1 MDREAWKVLKAS
13 VKKVCRSFKFHGRKR
28 PYSFELILLMYF
40 WIVSHRRPLYKACRR
55 DTYGDLFRPRKLP
68 GVSQFCRRVKEPVFQ
83 ELLLAVHT
91 DLIGGGH
98 ASPVKVIDGKP
109 LLVSPVSN
117 DPDARRGHVTGGFGK
132 GYRLHAVVTEKRR
145 VLVWSVTP
153 LNVAEQTVALELAGH
168 LKPAAAGPRS
178 LVLADSNYD
187 SAPLH
192 KALDQSDHRLLTP
205 LKAQQRVKDGKHHPV
220 TLRQMGPQR
229 RQAVAV
235 WDEHADL
242 ARYVLKDRVRVEN
255 LFSAITMALD
265 AGSPPPWVR
274 RLDRVR
280 RWAGAVV
287 ILHNLRQ
294 HVREQRARSTAA

>member
-1 MDREAWKVLKAS
+1 MDRDGWRALKAS
-13 VKKVCRSFKFHGRKR
+13 VKKVCRSFKFQGRKR

-40 WIVSHRRPLYKACRR
+40 WIVSHRRPLYQACRR
-55 DTYGDLFRPRKLP
+55 GTYGDLFRPRKLP
-68 GVSQFCRRVKEPVFQ
+68 GVSQFCRRVKEAVFQ
-83 ELLLAVHT
+83 ELLLAVHV
-91 DLIGGGH
+91 DLVGEGH
-98 ASPVKVIDGKP
+98 ESPVKVIDGKP

-117 DPDARRGHVTGGFGK
+117 DPDARSGHITGGFGK
-132 GYRLHAVVTEKRR
+132 GYRLHAVITEKRR
-145 VLVWSVTP
+145 ILIWSVMP
-153 LNVAEQTVALELAGH
+153 LNVAEQTVALELAGR
-168 LKPAAAGPRS
+168 LKPGGPQS

-192 KALDQSDHRLLTP
+192 KALDQSNHRLLTP

-235 WDEHADL
+235 WNDHPDL

-255 LFSAITMALD
+255 LFSGMTMALD

-274 RLDRVR
+274 RLERVR
-280 RWAGAVV
+280 RWAGAIA
-287 ILHNLRQ
+287 ILYNIRQ
-294 HVREQRARSTAA
+294 DVREKMAKSKAA